1 MSTVSY
7 HFDIELVDLWM
18 FLFGRKHC
26 LRCGGR
32 LRRRWEKVSRGS
44 GMSWELHGASL
55 KGTYGDRYDVKPFY
69 DCRACGLSYTLGQL
83 RQREPG
89 EANPGPVAGD
99 IRKRTAT
106 RGMAAKVTLV
116 AAVAAGAWL
125 AFNPP
130 GRFGPSCFGYTAYNS
145 IPRPVTDPQIRSDGK
160 LRYVRKTHDLGLA
173 QVAWLLEPRPDV
185 LVVSIGWSSV
195 VQVRPELTS
204 LPDVE
209 VRILPTGAALDAF
222 NSLTLAGRAVA
233 IHVHSTC

>member
-89 EANPGPVAGD
+89 EPTPEP
-99 IRKRTAT
+99 TAT
-106 RGMAAKVTLV
+106 ETRMPPSVRSPG
-116 AAVAAGAWL
+116 AG
-125 AFNPP
+125 
-130 GRFGPSCFGYTAYNS
+130 
-145 IPRPVTDPQIRSDGK
+145 
-160 LRYVRKTHDLGLA
+160 
-173 QVAWLLEPRPDV
+173 
-185 LVVSIGWSSV
+185 
-195 VQVRPELTS
+195 
-204 LPDVE
+204 
-209 VRILPTGAALDAF
+209 
-222 NSLTLAGRAVA
+222 
-233 IHVHSTC
+233 